1 MFVERSQTGS
11 ESSSRYV
18 CRNCFCYFLK
28 QREDFAA
35 IGVLIDFLG
44 VGSGVGAPGLQLGR
58 IVKDR
63 CDGGFPEVRG
73 RSDLSFDEG
82 VLMDLYY
89 IENWSLRL
97 YYQIL
102 LRTVPA
108 VLFSRGA
115 Y

>member
-1 MFVERSQTGS
+1 MKPGMTG
-11 ESSSRYV
+11 
-18 CRNCFCYFLK
+18 LW
-28 QREDFAA
+28 Q
-35 IGVLIDFLG
+35 
-44 VGSGVGAPGLQLGR
+44 
-58 IVKDR
+58 
-63 CDGGFPEVRG
+63 VRG

-97 YYQIL
+97 YYHIL
-102 LRTVPA
+102 SRTIPA